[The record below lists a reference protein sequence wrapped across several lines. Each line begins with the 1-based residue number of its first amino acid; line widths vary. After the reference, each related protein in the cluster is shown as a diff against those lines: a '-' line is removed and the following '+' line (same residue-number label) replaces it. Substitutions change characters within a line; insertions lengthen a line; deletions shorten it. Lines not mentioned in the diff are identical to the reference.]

1 MASRRIQTVA
11 LLALLQT
18 AAIYSPL
25 SAQDQGKEAGRPL
38 RLVSRDEGEAIART
52 ALQHWP
58 QLHDKPDCSHLAHD
72 VYTVAGLDY
81 VYATTNDVFDGI
93 EGFERVTKPQAGD
106 LVVWRGHMGIVI
118 DPEDESFYSSVI
130 SGISVSN
137 FSSSYWESRGPRR
150 FYRYQIAEAQAAR
163 LLELASNG
171 KPHSTAVAGQ
181 ATHKV
186 SSVSN
191 KKDLEDEGSDAEPG
205 FYGDSGPAPV
215 NRKGVGRTVVAGVR
229 RPTKEEI
236 GSAFEKLSDTNAA
249 QLYQSAALDGPTQI
263 VDGFETGKI
272 ETQGSSGWVELK
284 IKTIA
289 VSADGR
295 MTAAN
300 RTARVRFN
308 LLRQV
313 DGWTLRQP
321 ANSFYVLRPTAV
333 RMITT
338 RLAELARSH
347 ANAKDLK
354 PLTRALG
361 ILVADGDI

>member
-1 MASRRIQTVA
+1 MGSRRFQTVA

-18 AAIYSPL
+18 AGLYGPL
-25 SAQDQGKEAGRPL
+25 SAQDQGKELRHPL
-38 RLVSRDEGEAIART
+38 RLVSREEGEAIART

-58 QLHDKPDCSHLAHD
+58 QLRDKPDCSHLAHE
-72 VYTVAGLDY
+72 VYTAAGLDY
-81 VYATTNDVFDGI
+81 VYAPTNDVFDGI
-93 EGFERVTKPQAGD
+93 EGFERVTRPQAGD

-137 FSSSYWESRGPRR
+137 FGSSYWESRGPRR

-171 KPHSTAVAGQ
+171 KPHATAVAGP
-181 ATHKV
+181 AAHKV
-186 SSVSN
+186 SSASS
-191 KKDLEDEGSDAEPG
+191 KRDSEDEGSESEPG
-205 FYGDSGPAPV
+205 FYGDSGPAPM
-215 NRKGVGRTVVAGVR
+215 NRKGAAGPMVTVVR
-229 RPTKEEI
+229 RPTKEDI
-236 GSAFEKLSDTNAA
+236 RSAFEKLSDANAA

-263 VDGFETGKI
+263 IDGFETGRI

-289 VSADGR
+289 TSANGR
-295 MTAAN
+295 MTATN
-300 RTARVRFN
+300 RTTKVRFN

-321 ANSFYVLRPTAV
+321 PNSFYVLRPTAV
-333 RMITT
+333 RMITA
-338 RLAELARSH
+338 RLAELARSP
-347 ANAKDLK
+347 ANTRELK

-361 ILVADGDI
+361 ILVADGEI

>member
-11 LLALLQT
+11 LLVLLQT
-18 AAIYSPL
+18 AAVYGPL
-25 SAQDQGKEAGRPL
+25 SAQYQDKEVRRPL
-38 RLVSRDEGEAIART
+38 RVVSREEGEAIART

-58 QLHDKPDCSHLAHD
+58 QLHDKPDCSHLAHE
-72 VYTVAGLDY
+72 VYTAAGLDY
-81 VYATTNDVFDGI
+81 IYSTTNDVFDGI
-93 EGFERVTKPQAGD
+93 DGFERVTKPQAGD

-150 FYRYQIAEAQAAR
+150 FYRYKIAEAQAAR

-215 NRKGVGRTVVAGVR
+215 NRKGVGAAAITSVR
-229 RPTKEEI
+229 RPTKEDI
-236 GSAFEKLSDTNAA
+236 RSAFEKLSDANAA

-263 VDGFETGKI
+263 VDGFETGRI

-284 IKTIA
+284 IRTIA
-289 VSADGR
+289 TSADGKI
-295 MTAAN
+295 TAAN
-300 RTARVRFN
+300 RTTKVRFN

-321 ANSFYVLRPTAV
+321 ANTFYVLRPTVV
-333 RMITT
+333 RMITA
-338 RLAELARSH
+338 RLAELARSP
-347 ANAKDLK
+347 ANARELK

-361 ILVADGDI
+361 ILVADGEI